1 MVTRWPPKWPF
12 MGGAIPGACCRRRT
26 NSDGVD
32 VDHLDEHG
40 GHTRMQFHAHRL
52 VVRGGSFG
60 GFEEHG
66 SGPLAVHMVSS
77 RTAPARAVPP
87 TASELVA
94 VITWPAGKETG
105 RVATNVIEEER
116 ESDVRGRRRC
126 CGHRCRVNASFN
138 TSTTRPSECNSLTST
153 LNNSGTCWKIVLMLD
168 DRLVGLFAI
177 WRFTVCTL
185 RCDLTAIS

>member
-1 MVTRWPPKWPF
+1 MVTRWPPF
-12 MGGAIPGACCRRRT
+12 
-26 NSDGVD
+26 D
-32 VDHLDEHG
+32 
-40 GHTRMQFHAHRL
+40 AHRL

-94 VITWPAGKETG
+94 VMTWPAGTETG

-138 TSTTRPSECNSLTST
+138 TSTTGPSECNSLTST
-153 LNNSGTCWKIVLMLD
+153 LNDSGTGWKIVLMLD
-168 DRLVGLFAI
+168 DRLVGLF
-177 WRFTVCTL
+177 
-185 RCDLTAIS
+185 CDMALYGVHTQVRLDGDLLIRVAGSDVAQHP